1 MKIKQ
6 LTIGIVGEGK
16 MGTNLFYYLLDFG
29 FKLIWIC
36 HPSANID
43 KIRNTFEK
51 KIKRSFDNGLMDEQ
65 HVTFLQNSTV
75 ISSDPAVLYPCDL
88 IIEAISEDLELKKEL
103 FHAIDPVVS
112 SNCILASN
120 SSSIRPSEL
129 IPSEARKDKF
139 IGIHFFYPIA
149 LKNIVEFI
157 TTADTSRK
165 TKDFIKNFLNTIK
178 RNWILLKEKNSF
190 ILNKIF
196 LDFQNEA
203 YLIVREGPLTFPQ
216 LDAIVKEFF
225 FPVGVF
231 EFFDSVGIDTMLTSI
246 RNYVRGYPH
255 EDYYKPLIEKL
266 ESMISEG
273 KPGQRSQSGFY
284 GYPKEN
290 NDINFAFLK
299 DPKVQPLIEDTI
311 KRLTFSYISAAK
323 RYTMQSRCSTEEI
336 NNALK
341 EYFGIEK
348 GPFTL

>member
-1 MKIKQ
+1 MSINQ

-16 MGTNLFYYLLDFG
+16 MGTNLFYYILEFG
-29 FKLIWIC
+29 FKLVWLC
-36 HPSANID
+36 NPAADNG
-43 KIRNTFEK
+43 KIRNVFQK
-51 KIKRSFDNGLMDEQ
+51 KIKRSFDNGLIDEQ
-65 HVTFLQNSTV
+65 RLSFLQNNIV
-75 ISSDPAVLYPCDL
+75 ISADHAVLSTCDL
-88 IIEAISEDLELKKEL
+88 IIEAIPENLELKKE
-103 FHAIDPVVS
+103 FFRVIDPVVS
-112 SNCILASN
+112 LNCILASN

-129 IPSEARKDKF
+129 IPAEARKDKF

-157 TTADTSRK
+157 KTADTSRK
-165 TKDFIKNFLNTIK
+165 TRDFVKDFLHTIK
-178 RNWILLKEKNSF
+178 RNYLILNEKDSF

-203 YLIVREGPLTFPQ
+203 YLIVREGTLTFPEI
-216 LDAIVKEFF
+216 DAIVKHFF

-246 RNYVRGYPH
+246 RNYIRGYPH

-266 ESMISEG
+266 ESMIGEG
-273 KPGQRSQSGFY
+273 KTGHKSQSGFY

-290 NDINFAFLK
+290 DDLDIVFLK
-299 DPKVQPLIEDTI
+299 NPDIQPLIEDTV
-311 KRLTFSYISAAK
+311 KRLNFSYFSSAK
-323 RYTMQSRCSTEEI
+323 RYTIQSKNTTEKI

-341 EYFGIEK
+341 EYFGIDK

>member
-1 MKIKQ
+1 MKNNHQ
-6 LTIGIVGEGK
+6 TIGIIGEGK
-16 MGTNLFYYLLDFG
+16 MGTNLLYYLLDFG
-29 FKLIWIC
+29 FKLVWLC
-36 HPSANID
+36 NPVADSE
-43 KIRNTFEK
+43 KIRNIFQK
-51 KIKRSFDNGLMDEQ
+51 KIKRSFDNGLIDEQ
-65 HVTFLQNSTV
+65 HLAFLQSSIV
-75 ISSDPAVLYPCDL
+75 ISTDPAVLSTCDL
-88 IIEAISEDLELKKEL
+88 IIEAIPEDLELKEK
-103 FHAIDPVVS
+103 FFRAIDPVIS
-112 SNCILASN
+112 HNCILATN

-157 TTADTSRK
+157 TTTDTSRK
-165 TKDFIKNFLNTIK
+165 TKDFVKKFLHTIK
-178 RNWILLKEKNSF
+178 RNWLLLNEKDSF

-203 YLIVREGPLTFPQ
+203 FLIVREGPLTFPQ

-246 RNYVRGYPH
+246 RNYVREYPH
-255 EDYYKPLIEKL
+255 KDYYKPLIEKL
-266 ESMISEG
+266 ESMINEG
-273 KPGQRSQSGFY
+273 KLRQKSQSGFY

-290 NDINFAFLK
+290 NDRNISFLK
-299 DPKVQPLIEDTI
+299 DPNVQPLIEDII
-311 KRLTFSYISAAK
+311 KRLNFSYISAVK
-323 RYTMQSRCSTEEI
+323 RYTIQSKCTTEEI